1 MKSREWLVDGWRNG
15 LGRGEKAKKRMNSE
29 TKEIKISFIV
39 PVYNMEKYL
48 HKSMDSMCGQTM
60 KEIEI
65 ICVNDCS
72 TDSTLSILREYEAKD
87 SRVKIIDLLRNL
99 KQGGARNR
107 ALDVAQGEFISF
119 VDSDDWIDIHLAEH
133 MYKAA
138 IEQDADMVRG
148 GIMQYFSEDD
158 QRHERTGAESLD
170 LSDYERC
177 CHHITDGGRLCG
189 GIIRRKVVE
198 DHKLR
203 FPEEL
208 FYEDNAVGILF
219 YLYCRKIIA
228 VEGYYYWYRQQGAS
242 TTHVTNNF
250 RQFDRLIT
258 AKMFLENVK
267 NHGFYGRYREECDLA
282 FMKLFYFNTCGIAVS
297 RFDPPAIDYITGT
310 YKELKELI
318 PNFRK
323 NKYYKTNIWI
333 IDRIC
338 WGELTRINTHLA
350 VQSYKLIVI
359 VGGRIS
365 KLLKRS

>member
-1 MKSREWLVDGWRNG
+1 
-15 LGRGEKAKKRMNSE
+15 MNSE

-87 SRVKIIDLLRNL
+87 SRVRIIDLSRNL

-119 VDSDDWIDIHLAEH
+119 VDPDDWIDIHLAEH

-138 IEQDADMVRG
+138 MEQDADMVRG
-148 GIMQYFSEDD
+148 GVKLYFSEQD
-158 QRHERTGAESLD
+158 QRHESTGGESLD
-170 LSDYERC
+170 LPDDERRR
-177 CHHITDGGRLCG
+177 HHITDGGHLAG

-198 DHKLR
+198 EHKLR

-208 FYEDNAVGILF
+208 FYEDNAVGVLF
-219 YLYCRKIIA
+219 WLYCRKI
-228 VEGYYYWYRQQGAS
+228 VVVDGHYYYYRQNNVS
-242 TTHVTNNF
+242 TTRCTNNY
-250 RQFDRLIT
+250 RQFDRLVT
-258 AKMFLENVK
+258 AKMFLENMK
-267 NHGFYGRYREECDLA
+267 QHGFYEAYSEECDFY
-282 FMKLFYFNTCGIAVS
+282 FMKLFYFNTCSTAIFS
-297 RFDPPAIDYITGT
+297 FDPPALEYIMGP
-310 YKELKELI
+310 YKELKGLI

-323 NKYYKTNIWI
+323 NRYYKKCIPSFYRLCFGWLV
-333 IDRIC
+333 
-338 WGELTRINTHLA
+338 GINVHLA
-350 VQSYKLIVI
+350 VACVKLRAGL
-359 VGGRIS
+359 GGMVH
-365 KLLKRS
+365 KLLK